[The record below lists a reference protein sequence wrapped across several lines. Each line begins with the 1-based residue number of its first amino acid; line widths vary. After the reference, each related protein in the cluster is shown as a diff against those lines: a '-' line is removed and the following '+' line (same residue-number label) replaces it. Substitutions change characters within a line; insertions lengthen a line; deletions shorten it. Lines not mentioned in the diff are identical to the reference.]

1 MLDSRSFPRPTPWVS
16 RLIVVNAVVQLLL
29 TTVLTSGQVMGALAF
44 DPGAALTRPWTWVTY
59 LFVHAGV
66 LHLAAN
72 MLALYVFG
80 TPVESR
86 LGSRTFLAYYLFC
99 GIGAA
104 LVSLGMNALHLFGG
118 AVIGASGAVLGVAV
132 AFAMLWPE
140 AEILVFPIPVPI
152 RARTLVIFYAILSLT
167 MSVLGSQDGVAH
179 PAHLGGL
186 LFGWLWFKLR
196 DRAPQIVPVPARR
209 MEPVVM
215 AQSAMRDTGPRESPQ
230 PRPGPA
236 SRDVDP
242 QAAEIDRVLDK
253 ISARGIASLTPE
265 ERRFL
270 DEVSKKKRDV
280 N

>member
-44 DPGAALTRPWTWVTY
+44 DPDAALTRPWTWITY
-59 LFVHAGV
+59 LFVHAGI

-86 LGSRTFLAYYLFC
+86 LGSRTFLVYYLFC

-152 RARTLVIFYAILSLT
+152 RARTLVIIYAGLSLT

-186 LFGWLWFKLR
+186 LFGWLWFKFK
-196 DRAPQIVPVPARR
+196 DRNPGVTPVPIRR

-215 AQSAMRDTGPRESPQ
+215 AQSAMRDTGPREPAT
-230 PRPGPA
+230 PRVGPGPQV
-236 SRDVDP
+236 SDP
-242 QAAEIDRVLDK
+242 QATEIDRVLDK

-270 DEVSKKKRDV
+270 DEVSKRKRDV

>member
-29 TTVLTSGQVMGALAF
+29 TTVLTSGQVIGALAF
-44 DPGAALTRPWTWVTY
+44 DPDAALTRPWTWVTY
-59 LFVHAGV
+59 LFVHAGI

-86 LGSRTFLAYYLFC
+86 LGSRTFLVYYLFC

-152 RARTLVIFYAILSLT
+152 RARTLVIIYAGLSLT

-186 LFGWLWFKLR
+186 LFGWLWFKFR
-196 DRAPQIVPVPARR
+196 ERNPGVTPVPIRR

-215 AQSAMRDTGPRESPQ
+215 AQSAMRDTGPREPAT
-230 PRPGPA
+230 PRTGPGPQV
-236 SRDVDP
+236 SDP

-270 DEVSKKKRDV
+270 DEVSKRKRDV

>member
-1 MLDSRSFPRPTPWVS
+1 MLDSRSFPRPTPWVT

-29 TTVLTSGQVMGALAF
+29 TTVLTSGQVTSALAF
-44 DPGAALTRPWTWVTY
+44 DPDAALTRPWAWVTY

-86 LGSRTFLAYYLFC
+86 LGSRTFILYYLFC

-152 RARTLVIFYAILSLT
+152 RARTLVLFYAGLSLT
-167 MSVLGSQDGVAH
+167 MSILGSQDGVAH

-186 LFGWLWFKLR
+186 LFGWLWFKVR
-196 DRAPQIVPVPARR
+196 DRNPGITQVPIRR

-215 AQSAMRDTGPRESPQ
+215 AQSAMRDTGPREPAT
-230 PRPGPA
+230 PRAGPGPR
-236 SRDVDP
+236 SDDP

-270 DEVSKKKRDV
+270 DEVSKRKRDV

>member
-16 RLIVVNAVVQLLL
+16 RLIVVNAVVLLLL
-29 TTVLTSGQVMGALAF
+29 TTVLTSGQAVAALAF
-44 DPGAALTRPWTWVTY
+44 DPGTALTRPWTWVTY

-104 LVSLGMNALHLFGG
+104 LVSLGMDALHLFGG
-118 AVIGASGAVLGVAV
+118 EVIGASGAVLGVAV

-167 MSVLGSQDGVAH
+167 MSVIGSQDGVAH

-196 DRAPQIVPVPARR
+196 DRAPRITQVPARR

-215 AQSAMRDTGPRESPQ
+215 AQTAMRETGPHESTP
-230 PRPGPA
+230 PRPGPGP
-236 SRDVDP
+236 RDADP

-253 ISARGIASLTPE
+253 ISARGISSLTPE

-270 DEVSKKKRDV
+270 DEVSKRKRDV

>member
-1 MLDSRSFPRPTPWVS
+1 MLDTRSFPRPTPWVS
-16 RLIVVNAVVQLLL
+16 RLIAINAVVQLLL
-29 TTVLTSGQVMGALAF
+29 TTVLTSGQVIGSLAF
-44 DPGAALTRPWTWVTY
+44 DPGAALVRPWTWVTY
-59 LFVHAGV
+59 LFVHAGL
-66 LHLAAN
+66 LHLLGN

-86 LGSRTFLAYYLFC
+86 LGSRTFLLYYLFC

-104 LVSLGMNALHLFGG
+104 LVSVGMDSLHLFGG
-118 AVIGASGAVLGVAV
+118 VVIGASGAVLGVAV

-152 RARTLVIFYAILSLT
+152 RARTLVIFYAVLSLT

-196 DRAPQIVPVPARR
+196 DHAPRVSPVPLRR

-215 AQSAMRDTGPRESPQ
+215 AQTAMRDTGPRETVA
-230 PRPGPA
+230 PRPGPGPR
-236 SRDVDP
+236 SNDP
-242 QAAEIDRVLDK
+242 QTAEIDRVLDK

-265 ERRFL
+265 EKRFL
-270 DEVSKKKRDV
+270 DEVSKRKRDV

>member
-44 DPGAALTRPWTWVTY
+44 DPDGALARPWTWVTY

-66 LHLAAN
+66 LHLTAN

-86 LGSRTFLAYYLFC
+86 LGSPTFLAYYLFC

-215 AQSAMRDTGPRESPQ
+215 AQSAMRDGPGESPP
-230 PRPGPA
+230 PRPGPGP
-236 SRDVDP
+236 REVDP